1 MARLPE
7 VLLLREVLFKRSELD
22 TRANEFM
29 EIEVP
34 LVHNFWR
41 VKRMIA
47 RRLKTQP
54 DPENITLWYMG
65 SELHNKWKL
74 MDGVNC
80 GDTVHVK
87 IKLKNVEATEFVKR
101 RAKFWARVWAY
112 LTEDNIVGI
121 GYIFGFFVLFT
132 ALVRWPSDPDR
143 ATPLGSAAAAP
154 SSLAAAAL
162 HREPDSTTA
171 AAATADGTP
180 ATAGGVGGN
189 CHGAKHHHQLG
200 HFR

>member
-1 MARLPE
+1 M
-7 VLLLREVLFKRSELD
+7 
-22 TRANEFM
+22 
-29 EIEVP
+29 P
-34 LVHNFWR
+34 LVHNFE

-101 RAKFWARVWAY
+101 RAKFWARVWRTSPRITSLASA
-112 LTEDNIVGI
+112 TS
-121 GYIFGFFVLFT
+121 
-132 ALVRWPSDPDR
+132 SDFSCFHR
-143 ATPLGSAAAAP
+143 AGEMASAIPIARPRGSAAAAP
-154 SSLAAAAL
+154 SSLAAAL

-200 HFR
+200 HFREASTPTPSTSPAGLPQRGGGRAGG